1 MTFFRKAL
9 MITAVVLTLG
19 IVSGCAG
26 LSGSVPIASSGISQ
40 DVVTER
46 AVLKALYA
54 EPDLTGDQIN
64 VSCFDGVVY
73 LNGTVDD
80 PVDIA
85 LAERV
90 ARGIDGVDQVQNN
103 LTET

>member
-9 MITAVVLTLG
+9 MITAVIFTFG
-19 IVSGCAG
+19 FVSGCAQLQGATG
-26 LSGSVPIASSGISQ
+26 LDSTSA

-46 AVLKALYA
+46 AVLKALYS
-54 EPDLTGDQIN
+54 EPDLTGDPIN

-80 PVDIA
+80 QVDIA

-90 ARGIDGVDQVQNN
+90 ARGIDGVTDVQNN
-103 LTET
+103 LTEN